1 MKKMVLAAAAVSFFS
16 AGFTGTAAA
25 EGWRFLPALE
35 KGMKFEPTLAFTVSR
50 VDPDGWSS
58 ETAYG
63 LDFNFNCGLIQD
75 PKNRIRTHLNLTH
88 FNENGLSMTGYE
100 LSPRYTVPL
109 GNNLSVGV
117 GPSLALF
124 SLESGAYDE
133 MHFGVGLAAGVNY
146 RAGSFYAGA
155 DLRFHDTGSKSA
167 GPGRDVDFDNVTL
180 GAKVGIN
187 F

>member
-1 MKKMVLAAAAVSFFS
+1 MKKIALAATLAALMS
-16 AGFTGTAAA
+16 AGSVAA

-35 KGMKFEPTLAFTVSR
+35 QGMKFEPTLAFTLSR
-50 VDPDGWSS
+50 VDPDGWST

-75 PKNRIRTHLNLTH
+75 PKNRIRTHFNLTH
-88 FNENGLSMTGYE
+88 FDENGLNMTGYE
-100 LSPRYTVPL
+100 LSPRYTLPI

-124 SLESGAYDE
+124 SVETRNYDE
-133 MHFGVGLAAGVNY
+133 MHFGIGVAAGINY
-146 RAGSFYAGA
+146 RVGKFYAGA
-155 DLRFHDTGSKSA
+155 DLRIHDTGSKNN
-167 GPGRDVDFDNVTL
+167 GNGNGDVDFDNVTL